1 MTNSKLWEGD
11 YLSCI
16 FVHGLGQNS
25 SSWRKTINGLNIV
38 TNIECPNLFDLYI
51 GELNYNNLYRTFSKY
66 CDKYTEPLNICGL
79 SLGGI
84 LALNYA
90 INNPHKVHS
99 LVLIGTQYRIPKK
112 LMKFQNII
120 FKIMSEEYFRKI
132 GVSKKDVIS
141 LTNSMINLNFE
152 NDLVKITCPVLVVC
166 GEKDI
171 ANVKVSK
178 KLKKLL
184 NTSTL
189 KLIQNAGH
197 EVNKDNPK
205 QLGDELN
212 AFFGRIK
219 TVNHTL

>member
-1 MTNSKLWEGD
+1 MS
-11 YLSCI
+11 YI

-25 SSWRKTINGLNIV
+25 SNWRETINGLNIV

-79 SLGGI
+79 SLGGM

-120 FKIMSEEYFRKI
+120 FKIMPEEYFRKI

-171 ANVKVSK
+171 ANVKASK

>member
-11 YLSCI
+11 YLSYI

-38 TNIECPNLFDLYI
+38 TNMECPNLFDLYI

-66 CDKYTEPLNICGL
+66 CNKYTEPLNICGL

-120 FKIMSEEYFRKI
+120 FKIMPEESFRKT

-152 NDLVKITCPVLVVC
+152 NDLEKITCPVLVVC

-171 ANVKVSK
+171 ANVK
-178 KLKKLL
+178 
-184 NTSTL
+184 
-189 KLIQNAGH
+189 A
-197 EVNKDNPK
+197 
-205 QLGDELN
+205 
-212 AFFGRIK
+212 
-219 TVNHTL
+219 

>member
-1 MTNSKLWEGD
+1 MS
-11 YLSCI
+11 YI

-66 CDKYTEPLNICGL
+66 CNKYTAPLNICGL

-120 FKIMSEEYFRKI
+120 FKIMPEESFRKT

-152 NDLVKITCPVLVVC
+152 NDLEKITCPVLVVC

-171 ANVKVSK
+171 ANVKASK

-184 NTSTL
+184 NTSTV
-189 KLIQNAGH
+189 KVIQNAGH

-205 QLGDELN
+205 QLSDELN
-212 AFFGRIK
+212 AFFGC
-219 TVNHTL
+219 

>member
-1 MTNSKLWEGD
+1 M
-11 YLSCI
+11 
-16 FVHGLGQNS
+16 HGLGQNS
-25 SSWRKTINGLNIV
+25 SNWRETINGLNIV

-79 SLGGI
+79 SLGGM

-120 FKIMSEEYFRKI
+120 FKIMPEEYFRKI

-171 ANVKVSK
+171 ANVKASK

>member
-1 MTNSKLWEGD
+1 M
-11 YLSCI
+11 
-16 FVHGLGQNS
+16 HGLGQNS

-66 CDKYTEPLNICGL
+66 CDKYTESLNICGL

-120 FKIMSEEYFRKI
+120 FKIMPEESFRKI

-152 NDLVKITCPVLVVC
+152 NDLEKITCPVLVVC

-171 ANVKVSK
+171 ANVKASK

-184 NTSTL
+184 NTSTV
-189 KLIQNAGH
+189 KVIQNAGH

-205 QLGDELN
+205 QLSDELSICQDVI
-212 AFFGRIK
+212 ALFFI
-219 TVNHTL
+219 NFMLYP

>member
-11 YLSCI
+11 YLSYI

-25 SSWRKTINGLNIV
+25 SNWRETINGLNIV

-79 SLGGI
+79 SLGGM

-120 FKIMSEEYFRKI
+120 FKIMPEEYFRKI

-171 ANVKVSK
+171 ANVKASK

>member
-1 MTNSKLWEGD
+1 MS
-11 YLSCI
+11 YI

-25 SSWRKTINGLNIV
+25 FNWKATIDGLNIS

-51 GELNYNNLYRTFSKY
+51 GELNYNNLYRAFSKY
-66 CDKYTEPLNICGL
+66 CDKHTEPLDICGL
-79 SLGGI
+79 SLGGM
-84 LALNYA
+84 LALNYT
-90 INNPHKVHS
+90 IDNPHKVHS
-99 LVLIGTQYRIPKK
+99 LVLIGTQYSIPKK

-120 FKIMSEEYFRKI
+120 FKLMPEKYFGKI
-132 GVSKKDVIS
+132 GISKKNVIL
-141 LTNSMINLNFE
+141 LTNSMMKLNFE
-152 NDLVKITCPVLVVC
+152 NDLAKITCPVLVVC

-171 ANVKVSK
+171 ANVKTSK

-205 QLGDELN
+205 QLSDELN
-212 AFFGRIK
+212 VFFGE
-219 TVNHTL
+219 